1 MYSSALYTCNLTREA
16 SLNCNI
22 NKHYMY
28 NICRIVDYYEERMFI
43 PMAQTDV
50 ELDQAVVDEIVEE
63 AGRAWML
70 WFLAPVALVAVAGIV
85 FFVVRRFF
93 GSAE

>member
-1 MYSSALYTCNLTREA
+1 MYY
-16 SLNCNI
+16 NC
-22 NKHYMY
+22 HM
-28 NICRIVDYYEERMFI
+28 VDYYEERKFI
-43 PMAQTDV
+43 PMARTDV
-50 ELDQAVVDEIVEE
+50 ELDPAVVDEIVEE

-70 WFLAPVALVAVAGIV
+70 WLLAPLAAVAVAGIV

>member
-1 MYSSALYTCNLTREA
+1 
-16 SLNCNI
+16 
-22 NKHYMY
+22 
-28 NICRIVDYYEERMFI
+28 
-43 PMAQTDV
+43 MAQTDF

-63 AGRAWML
+63 TGRAWML
-70 WFLAPVALVAVAGIV
+70 WFLAPVALLAVAGIV

>member
-1 MYSSALYTCNLTREA
+1 
-16 SLNCNI
+16 
-22 NKHYMY
+22 
-28 NICRIVDYYEERMFI
+28 
-43 PMAQTDV
+43 MAQTDV

-70 WFLAPVALVAVAGIV
+70 WLLAPLALVATAGIV

>member
-1 MYSSALYTCNLTREA
+1 
-16 SLNCNI
+16 
-22 NKHYMY
+22 
-28 NICRIVDYYEERMFI
+28 
-43 PMAQTDV
+43 MAQTDV
-50 ELDQAVVDEIVEE
+50 ELDPAVVDEIVEE

-70 WFLAPVALVAVAGIV
+70 WLLAPLAAVAVAGIV

>member
-1 MYSSALYTCNLTREA
+1 
-16 SLNCNI
+16 
-22 NKHYMY
+22 MY
-28 NICRIVDYYEERMFI
+28 NICQIVDYLEERIFI

-70 WFLAPVALVAVAGIV
+70 WLLAPLALVATAGIV